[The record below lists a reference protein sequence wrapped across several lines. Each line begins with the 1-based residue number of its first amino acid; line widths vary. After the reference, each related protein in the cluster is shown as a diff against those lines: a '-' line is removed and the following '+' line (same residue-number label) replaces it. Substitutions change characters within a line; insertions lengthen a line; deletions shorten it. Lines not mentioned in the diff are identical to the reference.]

1 MFVLRIIAYIVAS
14 ISKLKVGAANE
25 NRLAIAGVA
34 LNFSCFADRISDC
47 EGRCL
52 VNKSAV
58 LSSDPTT
65 GIFGAHLANCF
76 VTMSLMCWLTPTRVK
91 SGFSRIRDIGTVE
104 HWQCSRNSSPVCLRS
119 VQPASDQRPTPL
131 VLVTVFDP
139 PMTVPADLREE
150 AADRC
155 DKLKR
160 DIIIHGN
167 VAQDRTE
174 EDPVFVRVTDC
185 RVSADRSFK
194 WYVYAAISLSLT
206 MSSSLIIATA
216 HRRYILGA
224 PSTLYA
230 DTFHLSWVL
239 YQITALL
246 CKEVLEDSDVSLDVF
261 IRRLRKKTESK
272 ADLCW
277 KIVTRVENAI

>member
-1 MFVLRIIAYIVAS
+1 LKRTDHRLKFVHLMRFQLEKETRS
-14 ISKLKVGAANE
+14 
-25 NRLAIAGVA
+25 RTP
-34 LNFSCFADRISDC
+34 
-47 EGRCL
+47 
-52 VNKSAV
+52 
-58 LSSDPTT
+58 SDP
-65 GIFGAHLANCF
+65 LSVLNDF
-76 VTMSLMCWLTPTRVK
+76 VMY
-91 SGFSRIRDIGTVE
+91 
-104 HWQCSRNSSPVCLRS
+104 HSPRRS
-119 VQPASDQRPTPL
+119 VQPASDQCPTPL

-150 AADRC
+150 AADRR

-160 DIIIHGN
+160 DILIHGN

-174 EDPVFVRVTDC
+174 EDPVVVRVTDC

-261 IRRLRKKTESK
+261 IRRLRNKTESK